1 VVITQEKMLEASE
14 TLWSCS
20 DKVEEGMV
28 ADKGGYSSEE
38 DDRSSG
44 IISALYKQGQMK

>member
-1 VVITQEKMLEASE
+1 MVITQEKMLEASE

-28 ADKGGYSSEE
+28 APTRVVTAQRKTIEVVGSS
-38 DDRSSG
+38 RLCTNK
-44 IISALYKQGQMK
+44 AK